1 MLLQIFPFINILN
14 TNGITAIIP
23 IQTVPKNL
31 IVNPNISLKKLSLS
45 SDSIFKAADSVQVK
59 LNTLYNVDTTPEN
72 LLAAEYM
79 PFCAIPNIV
88 DIIIL
93 SDALTIHQES
103 ILGTSGT
110 EYLTFA

>member
-1 MLLQIFPFINILN
+1 M
-14 TNGITAIIP
+14 
-23 IQTVPKNL
+23 
-31 IVNPNISLKKLSLS
+31 SLS

-110 EYLTFA
+110 EYFNICFRIWWSFFLNDMYSPNFFEKNIYEAQVMFPIRVADSIP